1 LRSGTDISTIFSK
14 KSKITKETEIFSTS
28 KSKLKV
34 AHKSPILTSRN
45 EKLTTHQ
52 TNLSQKVD
60 EILDKIKSKGY
71 ESLTDEDKE
80 ILYQA
85 SKDK

>member
-1 LRSGTDISTIFSK
+1 
-14 KSKITKETEIFSTS
+14 
-28 KSKLKV
+28 
-34 AHKSPILTSRN
+34 
-45 EKLTTHQ
+45 
-52 TNLSQKVD
+52 VD